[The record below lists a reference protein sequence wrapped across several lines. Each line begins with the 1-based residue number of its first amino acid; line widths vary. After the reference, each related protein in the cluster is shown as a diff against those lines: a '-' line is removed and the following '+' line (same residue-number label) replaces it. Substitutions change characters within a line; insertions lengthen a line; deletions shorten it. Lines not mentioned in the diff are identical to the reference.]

1 MRPQEGAT
9 YVAPSGKEDTMDSIL
24 STLMSE
30 HFIITAI
37 AFALTLTAIVCLV
50 QIIRT
55 PPLLKRRFDRAVRRC
70 ALRNAQGE
78 YPVLVSVKRDREKSH
93 GLILKIKNNGV
104 SVPDFDRVVER
115 LKASLNGSIYR
126 IEYASN
132 VGFTLLW
139 FLPQRYVRPALLTPG
154 DEAIGRMGIVHL
166 INMLIIGATGTGKTV
181 AIKILMAKIIKFIP
195 NAKIWLLDF
204 KKFDFRD
211 FAGLPR
217 YYGFS
222 DCVQGLKDF
231 YAAFKRQQ
239 ELGGIAKEPNYLII
253 DEWGSFI
260 ASLGKKEA
268 EEVKRLLAELL
279 MLGRA
284 YKYFPII
291 GIQRPDASYFSSA
304 RDNFSCCLALGNLS
318 REGRR
323 MVFPDDV
330 CANITPCAKREGYLH
345 IDGEGLEKIR
355 VADISDLDALDTTIR
370 EAMSR

>member
-1 MRPQEGAT
+1 M
-9 YVAPSGKEDTMDSIL
+9 
-24 STLMSE
+24 
-30 HFIITAI
+30 
-37 AFALTLTAIVCLV
+37 
-50 QIIRT
+50 
-55 PPLLKRRFDRAVRRC
+55 
-70 ALRNAQGE
+70 
-78 YPVLVSVKRDREKSH
+78 
-93 GLILKIKNNGV
+93 
-104 SVPDFDRVVER
+104 
-115 LKASLNGSIYR
+115 
-126 IEYASN
+126 
-132 VGFTLLW
+132 
-139 FLPQRYVRPALLTPG
+139 
-154 DEAIGRMGIVHL
+154 
-166 INMLIIGATGTGKTV
+166 
-181 AIKILMAKIIKFIP
+181 P

-204 KKFDFRD
+204 KKFDFRN

-217 YYGFS
+217 YYGFC
-222 DCVQGLKDF
+222 DCAQGLKDF

-239 ELGGIAKEPNYLII
+239 ELGIAGEPNYLII

-260 ASLGKKEA
+260 ASLDKKEA
-268 EEVKRLLAELL
+268 EEMKRLLAELL

-284 YKYFPII
+284 YNFFPIV

-345 IDGEGLEKIR
+345 IDGVGLEKIR

>member
-1 MRPQEGAT
+1 MLP
-9 YVAPSGKEDTMDSIL
+9 PSGKEDTMDSIL

-55 PPLLKRRFDRAVRRC
+55 PPLLKRRFERAVRRC

-93 GLILKIKNNGV
+93 SLILKIKNNGV
-104 SVPDFDRVVER
+104 SVPDFDRVAER

-222 DCVQGLKDF
+222 DCVQGLRDF
-231 YAAFKRQQ
+231 CAALRRQQ
-239 ELGGIAKEPNYLII
+239 ELGIAKEPNYLII

-260 ASLGKKEA
+260 ASLSKKEA

-291 GIQRPDASYFSSA
+291 GIQRPDASYFSNA
-304 RDNFSCCLALGNLS
+304 RDNFGCCLALGNLS

-345 IDGEGLEKIR
+345 IDGVGLEKIR